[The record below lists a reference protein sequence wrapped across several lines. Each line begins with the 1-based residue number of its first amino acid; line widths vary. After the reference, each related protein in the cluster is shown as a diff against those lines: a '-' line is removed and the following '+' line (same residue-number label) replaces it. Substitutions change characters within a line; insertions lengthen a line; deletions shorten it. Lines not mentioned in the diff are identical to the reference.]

1 MINSVWNNRGR
12 RKSMAVY
19 CMSDIH
25 GHLKQLQECLSR
37 VQFRPGEDELYL
49 LGDYIDWGPDSMDV
63 LQFVMFLQ
71 KNYPRHI
78 HCLMGNHE
86 DLMLQTLVNFR
97 MDIADV
103 WLNGNRGDHTL
114 AQYQMLSE
122 QEKLRVLTFLKNLSY
137 GAEVE
142 CEGKRYLLAHAYPY
156 FPDPGKDQRLIH
168 HMALWKRLQYDDNP
182 FEKMLELYP
191 ERKGEHFDKFIFGHT
206 LTSGFFEDQLVK
218 EKLHGKRPKIAETDY
233 AAYRAALGTNVVFAN
248 EYMINIDCGGKCIGL
263 WNDTNRKLRMEAE
276 YARLA
281 ILRLND
287 RAVFYSEPERPAEL
301 QKECQI

>member
-1 MINSVWNNRGR
+1 
-12 RKSMAVY
+12 MAVY

-25 GHLKQLQECLSR
+25 GHLKELQECLAK
-37 VQFRPGEDELYL
+37 VKFCPGEDELYL
-49 LGDYIDWGPDSMDV
+49 LGDYIDWGADSIEV
-63 LQFVMFLQ
+63 LQFIMFLQ
-71 KNYPRHI
+71 QNYPRHI

-122 QEKLRVLTFLKNLSY
+122 QEKRQILDFLLSLAY

-142 CEGKRYLLAHAYPY
+142 CDGKHYLMAHAYPY
-156 FPDPGKDQRLIH
+156 FPDQDKDQRLTR
-168 HMALWKRLQYDDNP
+168 HMALWKRLKYDDNP
-182 FEKMLELYP
+182 FEKMLEVYP
-191 ERKGEHFDKFIFGHT
+191 EKQGEHFDKFIFGHT
-206 LTSGFFEDQLVK
+206 LTSGFFEDQLVR
-218 EKLHGKRPKIAETDY
+218 EKLHGKRPGIAETDY
-233 AAYRAALGTNVVFAN
+233 PAYRAALGANVVFAN

-263 WNDTNRKLRMEAE
+263 ETDVNDKLRIESR

-287 RAVFYSEPERPAEL
+287 RAVFYSGEEAFTEL
-301 QKECQI
+301 QKGL